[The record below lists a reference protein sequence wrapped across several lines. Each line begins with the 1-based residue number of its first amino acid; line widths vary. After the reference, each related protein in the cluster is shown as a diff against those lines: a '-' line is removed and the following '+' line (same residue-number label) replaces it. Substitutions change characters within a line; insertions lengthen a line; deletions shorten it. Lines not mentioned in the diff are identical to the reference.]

1 MQSVKTTKR
10 GARGFDGGK
19 IVKGRKRHMLV
30 DTLGLVLLVVVHS
43 AGGSDPAG
51 ARLLLPQILG
61 LFPRLTRIWAD
72 GTYRGTLIDRAF
84 ALGSFIIDVVTRDPS
99 HKGFQVIKHRWVVEL
114 TFAWLGRY
122 RRLSKD
128 YEYLLESSESMIYLA
143 MIRLMVARLAGTST
157 QQQFAAPK
165 A

>member
-1 MQSVKTTKR
+1 
-10 GARGFDGGK
+10 
-19 IVKGRKRHMLV
+19 MLV

-43 AGGSDPAG
+43 AGVSDSAG

-61 LFPRLTRIWAD
+61 VFPRLTRIWAD
-72 GTYRGTLIDRAF
+72 GTYRGTLVEWALT
-84 ALGSFIIDVVTRDPS
+84 LGSFIIDVVTRDPA
-99 HKGFQVIKHRWVVEL
+99 HKGFQVIKRRWVVER

-128 YEYLLESSESMIYLA
+128 YEYLPESSESMIYLA

-157 QQQFAAPK
+157 PQQFAVPK

>member
-1 MQSVKTTKR
+1 
-10 GARGFDGGK
+10 
-19 IVKGRKRHMLV
+19 MLV

-43 AGGSDPAG
+43 AGVSDPAG

-72 GTYRGTLIDRAF
+72 GTYRGTLIDWAF

-99 HKGFQVIKHRWVVEL
+99 HKGYQVIKRRWVVER

-122 RRLSKD
+122 HRLCKD

-165 A
+165 AKSG